1 MLKSMTNSFCFLMLL
16 ILLYFILHPQLSI
29 IQSMTLLML
38 FTVYTC
44 LSLSAFFT
52 FSLYSF
58 LIFLMIIGGL
68 MILFMM
74 FLSLISNQ
82 YMPSKWK
89 SLFLPM
95 SIILPL
101 LIMTIISQEPSLMN
115 LNMNYINMS
124 VNYLFNN
131 SSFLNLNML
140 LNLPFNFY
148 VIALMFFLLFS
159 LILIT
164 KICLINSKPL
174 RTIKK

>member
-38 FTVYTC
+38 FTVYAC

-124 VNYLFNN
+124 INYLFNN